1 MHRAAALAATIALFG
16 LAACLGFDELQGGE
30 DAGADAATS
39 NDSSISDATNDTGNL
54 GDSAIDAGFDA
65 GNSFCSKNPGHSFC
79 DDFDESTDYLASGWT
94 TPFITSPSNLV
105 VTSDASVSAPSSL
118 LASVAASSS
127 MASARLAKAVV
138 PVDVTHVHVEFDVQM
153 CELSDAGMYE
163 IFKLGFNDISTSTG
177 IDFQVKSSSAYI
189 AANGNVYPL
198 KVNLTQAWTHV
209 AIDLHLGDGGTS
221 LAAIS
226 FDGSPVGPQDA
237 SITPATIDFDAGFL
251 SIVGLYGIDAP
262 ACTAYFDNVVM
273 DYE

>member
-1 MHRAAALAATIALFG
+1 MRRVAVLAATNALFG

-39 NDSSISDATNDTGNL
+39 SDSSISDATNDTGNP

-94 TPFITSPSNLV
+94 TPYITSPSILG

-118 LASVAASSS
+118 LASVAASSA

-138 PVDVTHVHVEFDVQM
+138 PIDATHVHVEFDVRM
-153 CELSDAGMYE
+153 CELSDSGVYE
-163 IFKLGFNDISTSTG
+163 IFKLGFNDIATSTG
-177 IDFQVKSSSAYI
+177 IDFQVKSSGAYI
-189 AANGNVYPL
+189 LTNGNSYPL
-198 KVNLTQAWTHV
+198 SLNLSQAWTHV
-209 AIDLHLGDGGTS
+209 AVDIHLGNGGTS
-221 LAAIS
+221 LTTIA
-226 FDGSPVGPQDA
+226 FNGLPVSPQDA
-237 SITPATIDFDAGFL
+237 SIAPATIDFDAGFL
-251 SIVGLYGIDAP
+251 SIVGVYGIDAP